1 MNAQPQPVV
10 SSRNLFL
17 LSPPKMVGAR
27 RPASRATFTNCTPS
41 GTPAISWSNE
51 KTGSVAQSDRTK
63 PRRDKAEREVERHLS
78 KDMSTGENVR
88 SYLMLA
94 EPVFSGLGGGGTATS
109 EHFRQ
114 GRHRLNA
121 GARLCETKCQSRE
134 ESRLSRRAACA
145 TET

>member
-1 MNAQPQPVV
+1 
-10 SSRNLFL
+10 
-17 LSPPKMVGAR
+17 
-27 RPASRATFTNCTPS
+27 
-41 GTPAISWSNE
+41 
-51 KTGSVAQSDRTK
+51 
-63 PRRDKAEREVERHLS
+63 RRDKAEREVERHLS
-78 KDMSTGENVR
+78 KDMSTGENLR

-94 EPVFSGLGGGGTATS
+94 EPVFSGLAGGGTATS

-145 TET
+145 TETDCETKWPGGMPSRRRLTTGPTRRVG